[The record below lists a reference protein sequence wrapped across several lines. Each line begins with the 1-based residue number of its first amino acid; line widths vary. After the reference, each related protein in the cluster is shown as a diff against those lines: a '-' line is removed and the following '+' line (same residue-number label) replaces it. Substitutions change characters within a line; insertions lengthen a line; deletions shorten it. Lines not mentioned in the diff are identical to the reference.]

1 MNNSNYSDTTGNLWF
16 YSEDEAANF
25 NINIAD
31 ADDFKSFEYK
41 AKLLQNTKADGAT
54 GILKSTNT
62 MPLKYLSNFW
72 KSLEMALVNC
82 KVQMKLKW
90 KNHCRFSASGNGNDD
105 GSSNN
110 IVFTIKDIKLYLL
123 IIINNNFK

>member
-41 AKLLQNTKADGAT
+41 AKFLQNTKADG
-54 GILKSTNT
+54 GNWFLK
-62 MPLKYLSNFW
+62 KH
-72 KSLEMALVNC
+72 NC
-82 KVQMKLKW
+82 YAIEIFQ
-90 KNHCRFSASGNGNDD
+90 
-105 GSSNN
+105 
-110 IVFTIKDIKLYLL
+110 
-123 IIINNNFK
+123 